1 MGLDAL
7 RQRLSLA
14 MENLVTLQIVTV
26 VAEQIDLPNPKSI
39 ASGKAIRTRI
49 RLDQGDI
56 VTEMHPD
63 FVVDE
68 KLGAVLQFHTEREN
82 NAQQIIQRNLDVLG
96 SVKSKTAGGV
106 VAGQVV
112 RADVALDGGVTAERL
127 QIIALPALG
136 ERPLL
141 GMDVLGRL
149 RWTQDAG
156 VLRIELRR
164 P

>member
-1 MGLDAL
+1 MRLDAL
-7 RQRLSLA
+7 RLRLSQA

-26 VAEQIDLPNPKSI
+26 VAEQIDLTNPKSI

-96 SVKSKTAGGV
+96 SVLAFATQSEGKLKAPP
-106 VAGQVV
+106 VA
-112 RADVALDGGVTAERL
+112 RP
-127 QIIALPALG
+127 PAPEG
-136 ERPLL
+136 EPIT
-141 GMDVLGRL
+141 DPPTV
-149 RWTQDAG
+149 
-156 VLRIELRR
+156 E
-164 P
+164 